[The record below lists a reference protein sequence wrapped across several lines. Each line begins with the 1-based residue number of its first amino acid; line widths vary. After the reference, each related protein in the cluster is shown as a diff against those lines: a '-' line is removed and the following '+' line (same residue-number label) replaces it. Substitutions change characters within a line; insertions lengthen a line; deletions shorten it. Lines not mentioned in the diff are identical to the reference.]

1 MNFTGIHNF
10 YETLVLEAI
19 SDSALTNDELNDTD
33 FLEDVA
39 CVALNNLPA
48 KYVRHDVDLMFYM
61 TTSEYQHI
69 TSSTVHAVKKAI
81 DYVRRHRSHH
91 KPEKRQKTRQRK
103 AS

>member
-19 SDSALTNDELNDTD
+19 SDYALTDNERNDTD

-61 TTSEYQHI
+61 TTKEYEHI
-69 TSSTVHAVKKAI
+69 TSATVHAVKRAI
-81 DYVRRHRSHH
+81 DYVRRYRSRHRQAGRK
-91 KPEKRQKTRQRK
+91 KPRQRK